1 MSKEEYQKYLED
13 MKSKLTNKDKIS
25 LQKEYDKLKS
35 KLFYWLKRS
44 NNVIVVSES
53 YWYKLKYAESR
64 YSEIS
69 SRIEELE
76 YLLS

>member
-25 LQKEYDKLKS
+25 LQKEYDKLKT
-35 KLFYWLKRS
+35 KLFYWLKRR

-53 YWYKLKYAESR
+53 DWYKFKYA
-64 YSEIS
+64 
-69 SRIEELE
+69 
-76 YLLS
+76 

>member
-25 LQKEYDKLKS
+25 LQKEYDKLKT

-44 NNVIVVSES
+44 NNVIVLSES
-53 YWYKLKYAESR
+53 DCYQLKYAESR

>member
-25 LQKEYDKLKS
+25 LQKEYDKLKT

-53 YWYKLKYAESR
+53 DWYKFKYA
-64 YSEIS
+64 
-69 SRIEELE
+69 
-76 YLLS
+76 

>member
-25 LQKEYDKLKS
+25 LQKEYDKLKT
-35 KLFYWLKRS
+35 KLFYWLKRR

-53 YWYKLKYAESR
+53 DLYKFKYA
-64 YSEIS
+64 
-69 SRIEELE
+69 
-76 YLLS
+76 

>member
-25 LQKEYDKLKS
+25 LQKEYDKLKT

-53 YWYKLKYAESR
+53 DWYKFKYAESR

-69 SRIEELE
+69 SRIDELE